1 MTFKR
6 TLLAAAITGATFAAG
21 TAHATNGYFS
31 HGFGV
36 KSQGMAGG
44 GVAFAN
50 NSAMVIA
57 TNPAGLTAV
66 DNQVG
71 FEISWFRPERG
82 YSQTS
87 GSQGNPQYDPG
98 QPTGGMNVPTFP
110 LPAAQADSDS
120 ERFIIPGLS
129 ASYALTEND
138 SIGIAVYGNGG
149 LNTDFAP
156 DADTLAYTQM
166 QGGTYDGGAAG
177 VNLEQLFIAPTYARS
192 FMDDK
197 LSVGVSA
204 LIVRQ
209 KFRAKGI
216 GGFGG
221 YSTDAQ
227 NLSNNGHEKVWGYG
241 GKVGVTF
248 KPTDRI
254 TLGAS
259 YQSEVDTDNFD
270 KYAGLFAEEGDFDIP
285 STWTVGLAAAVTD
298 DWTVTFDYQRINYS
312 DVKAVS
318 NPSFEYLT
326 SGEADKR
333 LGGSNGAG
341 FGWDDINVYKL
352 GVQWQAT
359 PHLQLRAGW
368 NRGDNPIGSDE
379 VLFNTI
385 APGVMENHYTAGLSY
400 SFDQNHEIHGAFM
413 YAPEVSVTGVNPLTA
428 GTGDEAQT
436 TIRMKQYQAT
446 VGYTYKF

>member
-21 TAHATNGYFS
+21 SAHATNGYFS

-36 KSQGMAGG
+36 KSAGMAGG

-57 TNPAGLTAV
+57 TNPAGLTNV
-66 DNQVG
+66 SNQVG
-71 FEISWFRPERG
+71 FEVSWFRPERG
-82 YSQTS
+82 YSQTE
-87 GSQGNPQYDPG
+87 GSQGNPRYDST

-110 LPAAQADSDS
+110 LPAAQAESDS

-129 ASYALTEND
+129 ASYALTDND

-156 DADTLAYTQM
+156 DADTLAYTQQ
-166 QGGTYDGGAAG
+166 QGGTYDGGEAG

-216 GGFGG
+216 DGFGG
-221 YSTDAQ
+221 YSTDPQ
-227 NLSNNGHEKVWGYG
+227 NLSDNGHEKVWGYG
-241 GKVGVTF
+241 GKIGVTY
-248 KPTDRI
+248 KPTDMI

-270 KYAGLFAEEGDFDIP
+270 NYAGLFAEGGDFDIP

-318 NPSFEYLT
+318 NPSFDYLM
-326 SGEADKR
+326 SGDADKR

-368 NRGDNPIGSDE
+368 NRGDNPIGNDE

-428 GTGDEAQT
+428 GTGNEAET
-436 TIRMKQYQAT
+436 TIQMKQYQAT